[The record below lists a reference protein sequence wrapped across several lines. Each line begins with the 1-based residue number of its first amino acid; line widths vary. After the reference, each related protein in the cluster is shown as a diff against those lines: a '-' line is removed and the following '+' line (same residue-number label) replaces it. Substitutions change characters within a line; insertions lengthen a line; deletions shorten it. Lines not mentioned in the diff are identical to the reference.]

1 MTMKKKELIVTSALP
16 YANGPLHF
24 GHLLE
29 HIQTDIWVRAQ
40 RLLGNDCIYLCAS
53 DAHGTPVMM
62 KAEEENVSPEKL
74 VEKYMKE
81 HKKTLEAFQV
91 SHDCYYQTH
100 SDENKQY
107 SELIYNTALK
117 NGYISK
123 KNIKQ
128 LFDEEKKLF
137 LADRYVRGNCP
148 KCNAN
153 DQYGDNCDSCGAK
166 YEATE
171 LVNPKSIFSKKSPV
185 IKESEHFFFTLTKL
199 EKEVKKWIDNS
210 PLQESVINKLQEWFK
225 DGLMDWDISRDAPY
239 FGFKIP
245 GHENKFFYVWLDAPI
260 GYIGTLEKF
269 LKDTKNKLSA
279 KDLWS
284 ETSNYEI
291 YHFIGKDIL
300 NFHAL
305 FWPALLHAAEF
316 KKPSNV
322 FVHGFLTLNG
332 NKMSKSKGNFLLADQ
347 YSGEL
352 KTDFLRYY
360 LASKLTNKIDDIDL
374 NLKDFQKKVNT
385 DLVGKFVNIASRVQK
400 FLKSNGNKIGP
411 ILDEEIIEKFRNDA
425 TTIFDDYLNLN
436 YSNACKK
443 IMKLADSANQYIDHN
458 QPWVLVKEEINSKEV
473 IKISSTGMNLFRIL
487 NICLEPIIPETT
499 SKIKQYLN
507 LTEDNLSK
515 LSTSIKNHEIQNFE
529 PLVERIEDKKIEN
542 LIEVSKSGGN

>member
-1 MTMKKKELIVTSALP
+1 MTTKKKELIVTSALP

-40 RLLGNDCIYLCAS
+40 RILGNHCIYLCAS
-53 DAHGTPVMM
+53 DAHGTPIMM
-62 KAEEENVSPEKL
+62 KAEEENVPPEKL
-74 VEKYMKE
+74 VDKYMKE

-100 SDENKQY
+100 SEENKKY
-107 SELIYNTALK
+107 SELIYNAALK
-117 NGYISK
+117 KGFISK

-137 LADRYVRGNCP
+137 LADRYVQGNCP
-148 KCNAN
+148 KCNAPN
-153 DQYGDNCDSCGAK
+153 QYGDNCDVCGAK

-171 LVNPKSIFSKKSPV
+171 LLNPISIFSKKSPV
-185 IKESEHFFFTLTKL
+185 VKESEHFFFTLTKL
-199 EKEVKKWIDNS
+199 EKEVKKWIDES
-210 PLQESVINKLQEWFK
+210 SLQDSVINKLQEWFK

-245 GHENKFFYVWLDAPI
+245 GYEDKFFYVWLDAPI

-269 LKDTKNKLSA
+269 LNDSGNKQSA

-284 ETSNYEI
+284 KDSNYEI

-316 KKPSNV
+316 KKPTNV

-347 YSGEL
+347 YAAEL
-352 KTDFLRYY
+352 KSDFLRYY
-360 LASKLTNKIDDIDL
+360 LASKLTNKIDDIDF
-374 NLKDFQKKVNT
+374 NLEDFQKKVNT
-385 DLVGKFVNIASRVQK
+385 DLVGKFINIASRVQK
-400 FLKSNGNKIGP
+400 FLKSNGNRIGSE
-411 ILDEEIIEKFRNDA
+411 LDEKIVDSFRNE
-425 TTIFDDYLNLN
+425 TTLIFSDYVTLD
-436 YSNACKK
+436 YSNAIKK
-443 IMKLADSANQYIDHN
+443 IMKLADLANQYIDHN
-458 QPWVLVKEEINSKEV
+458 QPWVLAREKVNEKEV

-499 SKIKQYLN
+499 SKIKVYLN
-507 LTEDNLSK
+507 LEQDNLENLES
-515 LSTSIKNHEIQNFE
+515 SMKNHEIQNFK
-529 PLVERIEDKKIEN
+529 PLIERIEDEKIEN
-542 LIEVSKSGGN
+542 LTEVSKSG

>member
-137 LADRYVRGNCP
+137 LADRYVQGNCP

-347 YSGEL
+347 YSEEL

-515 LSTSIKNHEIQNFE
+515 LSTLIKNHEIQNFE

>member
-29 HIQTDIWVRAQ
+29 HIQTDIWVRSQ
-40 RLLGNDCIYLCAS
+40 RILGNHCIYLCAS
-53 DAHGTPVMM
+53 DAHGTPIMM
-62 KAEEENVSPEKL
+62 KAEEENIAPEKL
-74 VEKYMKE
+74 VDKYMKA

-100 SDENKQY
+100 SEENKKY
-107 SELIYNTALK
+107 SELIYNTALE
-117 NGYISK
+117 NGYIK
-123 KNIKQ
+123 KQNIKQ
-128 LFDEEKKLF
+128 LFDKDKKLF
-137 LADRYVRGNCP
+137 LADRYVQGNCP
-148 KCNAN
+148 KCNAP
-153 DQYGDNCDSCGAK
+153 DQYGDNCDVCGAK

-171 LVNPKSIFSKKSPV
+171 LINPLSIFSKKPPV
-185 IKESEHFFFTLTKL
+185 IKDSEHLFFSLTKL
-199 EKEVKKWIDNS
+199 EAEIKKWIDES
-210 PLQESVINKLQEWFK
+210 SLQESVINKLQEWFK

-245 GHENKFFYVWLDAPI
+245 GFEDKFFYVWLDAPI

-269 LKDTKNKLSA
+269 LKDSNNKASA

-284 ETSNYEI
+284 EDSKYEI

-347 YSGEL
+347 YSAEL
-352 KTDFLRYY
+352 DSDYLRYY
-360 LASKLTNKIDDIDL
+360 LASKLTNKIDDIDFD
-374 NLKDFQKKVNT
+374 LKDFQKKVNT
-385 DLVGKFVNIASRVQK
+385 DLVGKFINIASRVQK
-400 FLKSNGNKIGP
+400 FLKTNGNKLGSDLEENLIDEFKKEAKL
-411 ILDEEIIEKFRNDA
+411 IFQDYVNLD
-425 TTIFDDYLNLN
+425 
-436 YSNACKK
+436 YSNACKR

-458 QPWVLVKEEINSKEV
+458 QPWVLAKEEINEKEV

-487 NICLEPIIPETT
+487 NICLEPIIPETAF
-499 SKIKQYLN
+499 KIKNYLN
-507 LTEDNLSK
+507 LTEDNFEHITVSV
-515 LSTSIKNHEIQNFE
+515 KNHEIQSFK
-529 PLVERIEDKKIEN
+529 PLIERIEDDKIDN
-542 LIEVSKSGGN
+542 LIEASKSG

>member
-40 RLLGNDCIYLCAS
+40 RLLGNVCIYLCAS

-74 VEKYMKE
+74 VDKYMKE
-81 HKKTLEAFQV
+81 HKKTLELFQV

-137 LADRYVRGNCP
+137 LADRYVQGNCP

-269 LKDTKNKLSA
+269 LKNTKNKLSA

-347 YSGEL
+347 YSEEL

-400 FLKSNGNKIGP
+400 FLKSNDNKIGP

-425 TTIFDDYLNLN
+425 ITIFDDYLNLN

-458 QPWVLVKEEINSKEV
+458 QPWILAKEEINLKEV

-487 NICLEPIIPETT
+487 NICLEPIIPETA
-499 SKIKQYLN
+499 SKIKSYLN
-507 LTEDNLSK
+507 LKDDSYVNLEVF
-515 LSTSIKNHEIQNFE
+515 IKNHEIESFE
-529 PLVERIEDKKIEN
+529 PLMTRIEDDNIAYLQK
-542 LIEVSKSGGN
+542 VSESG